1 MNDSIYIPSDDKSLP
16 TKKAKEEDEIRNY
29 YNI

>member
-1 MNDSIYIPSDDKSLP
+1 MNESVYKPSDDKSSP